1 MRVAASHL
9 KENELKILIEI
20 RIRDNSLVQVFYKTP
35 FGAKLCWT
43 KILKSLRLYSTTRS
57 KDKQIRIRYK
67 PCHLVKMYNSI
78 QKLGPLELGGVVASS
93 PLRLLQLG

>member
-20 RIRDNSLVQVFYKTP
+20 RIRDNAFSPSVLQNPV
-35 FGAKLCWT
+35 T

-57 KDKQIRIRYK
+57 KDKQISIRYK